1 MIVYYSNLKS
11 TVKKKPFLRPNY
23 PHRIDSHV
31 KLSSLFVFLQ
41 NCCPVFVS
49 NSTNFKTLYN
59 FSGVNF
65 GKFDLINNQ
74 PIRLSKSTKRI
85 SLSLFLLYRCCWKN
99 FRRIQFFLIYRN
111 QIFNEIFQ
119 ISNWTINFF
128 IRNFYYNFDFS
139 LIYILTKTK

>member
-1 MIVYYSNLKS
+1 MIVYYSNIKS
-11 TVKKKPFLRPNY
+11 TVKKKNFLRPIHTY
-23 PHRIDSHV
+23 RIDSHV

-49 NSTNFKTLYN
+49 NSTNSTLCN

-74 PIRLSKSTKRI
+74 PIRLSRSTKII
-85 SLSLFLLYRCCWKN
+85 SLSLF
-99 FRRIQFFLIYRN
+99 FSFIQVVLKKLPANQIFYRN

-119 ISNWTINFF
+119 ISNWTINFS
-128 IRNFYYNFDFS
+128 IRNFCYNFDFS